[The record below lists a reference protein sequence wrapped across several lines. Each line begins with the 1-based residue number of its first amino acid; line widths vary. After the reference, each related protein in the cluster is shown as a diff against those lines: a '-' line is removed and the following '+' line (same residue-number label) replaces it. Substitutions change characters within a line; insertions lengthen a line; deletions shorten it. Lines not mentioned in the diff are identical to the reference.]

1 MKSSKRLYRKSK
13 WIWTFENKNK
23 TLELNEI
30 AELRQGRFHPFPVV
44 GDSRENS
51 WFRDF
56 GSAAAERVDA
66 VKVVWP
72 VVPRT
77 EKWSSGITL
86 NKNRHFERWRSIL
99 TAQGAL
105 PMAPAHI
112 IQLLIVHPRQ
122 LKSLHCSFETRG
134 IETCFKTS
142 AWPVFLVSPQPR
154 VMQSCDMIGIANGSG
169 IEAMSTVLLK
179 SIQLT
184 PAQEKTYL
192 PHLNRFSKPYKCN
205 VIESRIPFRL
215 AVFPVTMNW
224 LNIMCL
230 FAFFH
235 LPVYFLR
242 LSELDH

>member
-1 MKSSKRLYRKSK
+1 MKFLWKWQNPGQINFVILISNLLKWSGINQFILLIWGRNSKVWRAVSGCTESRSE
-13 WIWTFENKNK
+13 FELLKTKK

-51 WFRDF
+51 WFRDL

-86 NKNRHFERWRSIL
+86 NKNRHFEQYSSIL

-105 PMAPAHI
+105 PIAPAHI
-112 IQLLIVHPRQ
+112 MQLLIVHPLQ

-134 IETCFKTS
+134 IDTCFKTS
-142 AWPVFLVSPQPR
+142 ACPVFLVSPQPR
-154 VMQSCDMIGIANGSG
+154 VMQSCDMIGIAKGSG

-179 SIQLT
+179 SFQ
-184 PAQEKTYL
+184 
-192 PHLNRFSKPYKCN
+192 
-205 VIESRIPFRL
+205 
-215 AVFPVTMNW
+215 
-224 LNIMCL
+224 
-230 FAFFH
+230 
-235 LPVYFLR
+235 
-242 LSELDH
+242 